1 MFKHFTVISFI
12 LKLKLRLIEKRKTS
26 VYERKMVSE
35 DSKPIQIKTKQIIL
49 KRISDLVETS
59 SIHGLPNI
67 VRTRRILIK
76 IIWSLA
82 FLASFS
88 YAIISIINV
97 VDDYLS
103 YSVVVKMELVQDYN
117 QEFPQVTV
125 CNNNPVDFSN
135 GEAVRTIER
144 FMNNITSTTDNYFSF
159 KNQTISSSDSACDPS
174 LRQLLQRSFYQFNF
188 TLDKM
193 LIKCLY
199 DEKPCTRDDFYP
211 IRSGLFGVC
220 YSFNSGK
227 YYNGSKAP
235 IKMLKRN
242 GLLNGLRLQ
251 LFVGAREYLPCW
263 LNENA
268 AVLVIHNRTTNPL
281 FIEESIKAPVGME
294 TNIVVKNLKINKLP
308 FPYSGCIKDLYSESS
323 FSSNSYKNTVK
334 TYGLYTQKW
343 CILNCGLDLTLK
355 ENARKCSSNN
365 QRCLNDLSNLA
376 NFYASCLKECPIE
389 CETNYFNVHEHFAK
403 YPSFSYAEHLLSR
416 DDVKT
421 KFPYSSPTMSQ
432 LSDSVLSVNVYYDS
446 PLYQKITETPET
458 NSLTLI
464 SNIGGNLGLFIGISL
479 LSFVEIIEIVL
490 EMAFMIFRG

>member
-1 MFKHFTVISFI
+1 MESKN
-12 LKLKLRLIEKRKTS
+12 LK
-26 VYERKMVSE
+26 
-35 DSKPIQIKTKQIIL
+35 QIKIKTNKIKLNRIL
-49 KRISDLVETS
+49 DLVEAS

-67 VRTRRILIK
+67 ARTQSILIK

-82 FLASFS
+82 FLASLS
-88 YAIISIINV
+88 YAIISIVNVIN
-97 VDDYLS
+97 DYLS
-103 YSVVVKMELVQDYN
+103 YSVVVNMELVQDYN
-117 QEFPQVTV
+117 QEFPQVTI
-125 CNNNPVDFSN
+125 CNNNPIDFSN
-135 GEAVRTIER
+135 DEAVRTIER
-144 FMNNITSTTDNYFSF
+144 FLNNITSTSDNYFSF
-159 KNQTISSSDSACDPS
+159 KNQTISNSDSACNPS

-199 DEKPCTRDDFYP
+199 DDKPCSKDDFYP

-251 LFVGAREYLPCW
+251 LFVGTREYIPCW

-294 TNIVVKNLKINKLP
+294 TSIVVKNLKIKKLP
-308 FPYSGCIKDLYSESS
+308 SPYSGCIEDLYSKDS
-323 FSSNSYKNTVK
+323 FSSDSYKNTVK
-334 TYGLYTQKW
+334 TYGFYTQKW
-343 CILNCGLDLTLK
+343 CILNCGLDLTFK
-355 ENARKCSSNN
+355 ENARTCSSKN
-365 QRCLNDLSNLA
+365 QKCLTDLSNLA
-376 NFYASCLKECPIE
+376 DFYSICLSECPIE
-389 CETNYFNVHEHFAK
+389 CETNYFNIHEHFAK

-432 LSDSVLSVNVYYDS
+432 LSDSILSVNIYYDS
-446 PLYQKITETPET
+446 PIYQRITETAET
-458 NSLTLI
+458 SSLTLI

-479 LSFVEIIEIVL
+479 LSFVEIIEIGL
-490 EMAFMIFRG
+490 EVVFMIFKK